1 MMYFYRSHTHK
12 HLDSSIFQ
20 ATISGCIRLSDLCFP
35 KKKVGLVWVNTP
47 VLFCIDTAPLPL
59 KDPKVNCE
67 PHNTTNIHPHLG
79 RERGLAQAA
88 QQCRGGETVAKAAGQ
103 GSYKKCHLILVQKL
117 QHVLKNKKTSASL
130 ARIGGRRNWPSHIY
144 TCSLP
149 FWA

>member
-1 MMYFYRSHTHK
+1 MKYFCRSHTHT
-12 HLDSSIFQ
+12 HLDPSIFQ
-20 ATISGCIRLSDLCFP
+20 TTISGCIRLPDLCFP
-35 KKKVGLVWVNTP
+35 KDKVGLIWVNTP
-47 VLFCIDTAPLPL
+47 MLFCIDTAPLPL

-79 RERGLAQAA
+79 RECGLAQAA
-88 QQCRGGETVAKAAGQ
+88 RQCKGGETAAQSSRPGLLQ
-103 GSYKKCHLILVQKL
+103 KCHLILVQKL

-130 ARIGGRRNWPSHIY
+130 ARIGGRRNWLSHIY